1 MARFLMRVRQF
12 SSATNSHK
20 KPRYDCAVVA
30 SAGILGVPKLDLRC
44 FRLSPANFNLSCSPR
59 TAILCPK
66 MNVTPNLL
74 IGWPSVHRSLHFC
87 SIPKRQMTET
97 WPVQVS
103 TVRRFERVA
112 HQGKNLSWILLTAKK
127 KSKPI
132 RTRTRNQEESSAEF
146 VVSAFLMNLET
157 RILPMENTI
166 LLKVISKQ
174 YLAQ

>member
-1 MARFLMRVRQF
+1 MYAKAIASARLKQRLKDCKKQMARFLMRVRQF

-74 IGWPSVHRSLHFC
+74 IG
-87 SIPKRQMTET
+87 
-97 WPVQVS
+97 
-103 TVRRFERVA
+103 
-112 HQGKNLSWILLTAKK
+112 
-127 KSKPI
+127 
-132 RTRTRNQEESSAEF
+132 
-146 VVSAFLMNLET
+146 
-157 RILPMENTI
+157 
-166 LLKVISKQ
+166 
-174 YLAQ
+174 

>member
-1 MARFLMRVRQF
+1 MYAKAIASASLKQRLKDCKKQMARFLMRVRQF

-74 IGWPSVHRSLHFC
+74 IG
-87 SIPKRQMTET
+87 
-97 WPVQVS
+97 
-103 TVRRFERVA
+103 
-112 HQGKNLSWILLTAKK
+112 
-127 KSKPI
+127 
-132 RTRTRNQEESSAEF
+132 
-146 VVSAFLMNLET
+146 
-157 RILPMENTI
+157 
-166 LLKVISKQ
+166 
-174 YLAQ
+174 